1 MCIDFWFRAAL
12 RVSHP
17 DSPVP
22 IRSLKRDVSASNRYS
37 PETKCNVSLLVFV
50 KRIFIKKLIF
60 VHAMPFRTF
69 EQTVS
74 ENAWQYIGQIWL
86 IINLCMPISCLL
98 LIPILLPLKFCHL
111 QLLLFSE
118 PTIMCVVI
126 RGALAKKSCDWVVR
140 NLQAATD

>member
-17 DSPVP
+17 DSPDP

-50 KRIFIKKLIF
+50 KRIFIQKLIVYMICHLERLNKLF
-60 VHAMPFRTF
+60 QKTHDNT
-69 EQTVS
+69 
-74 ENAWQYIGQIWL
+74 YGQIWP

-98 LIPILLPLKFCHL
+98 LIPILCRLSFAICSYCSFLS
-111 QLLLFSE
+111 QLL
-118 PTIMCVVI
+118 C
-126 RGALAKKSCDWVVR
+126 ALSSGGRWLRSHAIG
-140 NLQAATD
+140 